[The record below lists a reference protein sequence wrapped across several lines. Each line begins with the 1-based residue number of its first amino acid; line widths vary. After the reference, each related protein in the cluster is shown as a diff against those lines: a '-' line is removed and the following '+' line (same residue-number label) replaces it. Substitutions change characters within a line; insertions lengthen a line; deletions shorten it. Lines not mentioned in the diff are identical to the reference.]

1 MLNDQQKLQQLID
14 LGTEIVQIQDV
25 DALLEKILSAARKL
39 TNADAGTIYM
49 KDGEGLQFRHAQN
62 DTLQQRQAA
71 GEKLIYK
78 SFSVPINRY
87 SIAGYVAST
96 AETVNIPDV
105 YQLNTDLVPYVF
117 DRSYDD
123 KARYRTCS
131 MLTLPL
137 KNRRNQIIGVMQLI
151 NAQND
156 GGAVFPFLERDIP
169 LIKVFA
175 NHAATALDQ
184 AQMTRSEILRL
195 IQVLTEVGDPE
206 ETSAHLNRVGAYAAE
221 MYEVWARQKRLP
233 RVKIE
238 TNVEILELAAKLH
251 DIGKLAIPAHL
262 RQKPGKLT
270 PEEFKMMKQHT
281 LKGAQ
286 MLLKN
291 SQSLYEE
298 AAAEIALNHHEYWDG
313 SGYPGYVDIE
323 TGQALPGYTTALG
336 NGRGKR
342 GEDIP
347 IFGRIVAIADFYDA
361 LSSPRAFR
369 DALHENDI
377 LDMLRQGAFTH
388 FDPDVLDIFFE
399 RLDAIRAIAQRF
411 PNSC

>member
-39 TNADAGTIYM
+39 TNADAGTIYI
-49 KDGEGLQFRHAQN
+49 KSGEGLQFKHAQN

-78 SFSVPINRY
+78 SFSMPINRY

-117 DRSYDD
+117 DRSFDD
-123 KARYRTCS
+123 KARYRTGS

-137 KNRRNQIIGVMQLI
+137 KNGRNQIMGVMQLI
-151 NAQND
+151 NARND
-156 GGAVFPFLERDIP
+156 DGTVIPFLERDIP
-169 LIKVFA
+169 LLKTFA
-175 NHAATALDQ
+175 NHAAMALDR
-184 AQMTRSEILRL
+184 AQMTRSLILRL
-195 IQVLTEVGDPE
+195 IQTLTEVCDPE
-206 ETSAHLNRVGAYAAE
+206 ETSAHLHRVGHYAAE
-221 MYEVWARQKRLP
+221 IYEVWARQKRFP

-238 TNVEILELAAKLH
+238 TNVEILRLAAMLH
-251 DIGKLAIPAHL
+251 DIGKLAVPSHL

-270 PEEFKMMKQHT
+270 PVEFEMMKQHT

-286 MLLKN
+286 MFLKT

-298 AAAEIALNHHEYWDG
+298 AAVEIALNHHEYWDG

-323 TGQALPGYTTALG
+323 TGRILPEYISSMG
-336 NGRGKR
+336 NGRGKHD
-342 GEDIP
+342 EDIP
-347 IFGRIVAIADFYDA
+347 IFGRVVAIVDFYDA
-361 LSSPRAFR
+361 LSCRRAFR
-369 DALHENDI
+369 DALAENTI
-377 LDMLRQGAFTH
+377 LNMLRQGAFTH
-388 FDPDVLDIFFE
+388 FDPDLIDIFFE
-399 RLDAIRAIAQRF
+399 RLDVIHAIAQRF
-411 PNSC
+411 PNS